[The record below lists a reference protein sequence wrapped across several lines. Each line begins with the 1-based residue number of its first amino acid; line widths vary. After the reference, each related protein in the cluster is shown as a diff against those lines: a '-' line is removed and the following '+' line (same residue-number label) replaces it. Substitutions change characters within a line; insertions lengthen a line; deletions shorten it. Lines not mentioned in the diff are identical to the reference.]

1 MMFQRF
7 VLLGLEL
14 KNVFLADLRGIRAG
28 ILAGVLIHATKHCD
42 YIQFTPISIVTTAR
56 KHTRVY
62 SYGISYGTWAS
73 SSIVAKFLN
82 RYRDISTCCEYA
94 DNQPSR

>member
-42 YIQFTPISIVTTAR
+42 YGTKTH
-56 KHTRVY
+56 K
-62 SYGISYGTWAS
+62 GI
-73 SSIVAKFLN
+73 FLWN
-82 RYRDISTCCEYA
+82 FVRHVGVVINCC
-94 DNQPSR
+94 